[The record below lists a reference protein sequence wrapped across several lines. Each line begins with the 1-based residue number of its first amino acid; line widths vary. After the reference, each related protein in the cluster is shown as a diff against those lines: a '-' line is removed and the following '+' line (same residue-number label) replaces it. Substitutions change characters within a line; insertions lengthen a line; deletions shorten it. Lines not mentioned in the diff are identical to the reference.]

1 MKNLI
6 RNIEFMIIMG
16 QSYRKQL
23 LSSGGP
29 FEFHTLRLG
38 FMFIILSSVV
48 YGLGY
53 GAVDQDHK
61 FPLFVINYSLFI
73 IYLVLSILKW
83 RRREVPKSLKT
94 NLLYYNAALA
104 FISCF
109 AMNQLIPVF
118 FSSASWLDVMIVAFV
133 VLCVIKPLANQLGG
147 LLQILYHVLLGVGL
161 LLMNYYAV
169 MLVPTYVFGL
179 IGIIFIGIGI
189 HSFVP
194 LLISILLIVDVCY
207 ANKSTIRAFVVGY
220 VFSLCSLALG
230 IGLVHARVEKINQI
244 CNMEVMNSNGSL
256 PMWVN
261 VAQKLD
267 SDYLSYHILKADFDN
282 GLSEFFSFRGLSR
295 FNMEEKGTHDP
306 LVVLTSYFA
315 GRLHL
320 SEDDCVKTLEA
331 LSQNSNLTESRLW
344 AGSDLKTE
352 YVGTNILVNLE
363 ERTAYTEKTLT
374 IVNTFKNSRD
384 QEAIYTFQL
393 PEGGVVTAL
402 SLWIDGK
409 EAKAV
414 LTSKAK
420 ATNAYN
426 TIVGKE
432 RRDPSVIH
440 WKEGNTVSVR
450 VFPCNSK
457 HERIVKIGVVA
468 PLDMNGKYLKYRS
481 IRFVGTDLST
491 CKERIQV
498 KLKGA
503 SHAIEL
509 PAGFNKE
516 TNMWIREASLDMDFS
531 CKMPMADLAQRS
543 FSHEGYTYTLKP
555 YQKEYTPKVYETV
568 YLDLNDNW
576 TKNEI
581 EAVAAMNASKALYY
595 IGINQECIA
604 FSNSDLDEVYA
615 YAQEN
620 KFSLFPFFV
629 IKDPS
634 STLVVTKSSFHSPNL
649 STIVGS
655 GFGTDLKE
663 QIKGQKYDV
672 FNLGRNNNLYLQSLN
687 QFGVLNMEYGDVNML
702 ERLIAQKQFLKN
714 SYDENKAVFPQ
725 NGTIIERTL
734 GTQANTGTDFL
745 VRMFVY
751 QKVTMAYLP
760 FFLNME
766 VDSTLEN
773 NLIMQGQMANVVTP
787 TTSLIVLETQQD
799 YERFDVKNE
808 TNTLGNSTMF
818 KKNNAGAAPE
828 PHEWAIII
836 LCVLILIY
844 FYRDK
849 LLVSY
854 RQMFYK

>member
-16 QSYRKQL
+16 QSYRKSL
-23 LSSGGP
+23 MAKGGP

-61 FPLFVINYSLFI
+61 LPLFVINYSLFI
-73 IYLVLSILKW
+73 IYLILSILKW
-83 RRREVPKSLKT
+83 RRREVPRSLKT

-118 FSSASWLDVMIVAFV
+118 FSSASWLDAIIIAFV
-133 VLCVIKPLANQLGG
+133 VLCLFKPLANQLGG
-147 LLQILYHVLLGVGL
+147 FLHILYHVLLGVGL

-207 ANKSTIRAFVVGY
+207 ANKSSMRAFVAGY
-220 VFSLCSLALG
+220 VLSFGSLAFG
-230 IGLVHARVEKINQI
+230 IGLVQARVEKINQI
-244 CNMEVMNSNGSL
+244 CNIEVMNSNGSL

-282 GLSEFFSFRGLSR
+282 GFSEFFSFRGLSR
-295 FNMEEKGTHDP
+295 FNMEEKETHDP

-320 SEDDCVKTLEA
+320 SDHDCAKTLEA

-344 AGSDLKTE
+344 AGSDLKTQ
-352 YVGTNILVNLE
+352 YVGTNILVNMA

-374 IVNTFKNSRD
+374 IVNTSRNRRD

-393 PEGGVVTAL
+393 PEGAVVTAL

-440 WKEGNTVSVR
+440 WKEGNTVSIR
-450 VFPCNSK
+450 VFPCNSRQ
-457 HERIVKIGVVA
+457 ERIVKMGVVA
-468 PLDMNGKYLKYRS
+468 PLVLNGKYLKYKS

-498 KLKGA
+498 KFDGDG
-503 SHAIEL
+503 HAIEL
-509 PAGFNKE
+509 PSGFAKE
-516 TNMWIREASLDMDFS
+516 TNMWVREATLDMDFS
-531 CKMPMADLAQRS
+531 CEMPMQDLALRS

-555 YQKEYTPKVYETV
+555 YHKEYVPKIYKTV
-568 YLDLNDNW
+568 YLDLNNTW

-581 EAVAAMNASKALYY
+581 EAVAAMNSSKSLYY
-595 IGINQECIA
+595 IGANQECIA
-604 FSNSDLDEVYA
+604 FSNSDLEGVYA

-629 IKDPS
+629 VKEPS
-634 STLVVTKSSFHSPNL
+634 SSLVVTKSSLHSPNL
-649 STIVGS
+649 STIVES

-663 QIKGQKYDV
+663 KIKDQKYDV
-672 FNLGRNNNLYLQSLN
+672 FNLGRKNNLYLQSLN

-714 SYDENKAVFPQ
+714 PYDESKAVFPQ
-725 NGTIIERTL
+725 NASIIERSL
-734 GTQANTGTDFL
+734 GMQANTGTDFL

-760 FFLNME
+760 FFLNMAA
-766 VDSTLEN
+766 DSTLEN
-773 NLIMQGQMANVVTP
+773 NLITQGQMANVVTP

-799 YERFDVKNE
+799 YERFDVKNT
-808 TNTLGNSTMF
+808 TNTLGNSSMF

-828 PHEWAIII
+828 PHEWAIIM

-849 LLVSY
+849 LFVTY